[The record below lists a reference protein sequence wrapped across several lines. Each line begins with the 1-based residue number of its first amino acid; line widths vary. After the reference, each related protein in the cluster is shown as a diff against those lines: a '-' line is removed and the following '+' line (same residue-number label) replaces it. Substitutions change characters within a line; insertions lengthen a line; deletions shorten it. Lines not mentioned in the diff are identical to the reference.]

1 VKLISEGTAVNR
13 RDFVKQASIL
23 PLAGLTVHPGMSAQS
38 RIAHDESGSKRLKHG
53 PAWLAETPL
62 VIAGNHDSIPIFRR
76 RIGGGTVEQEEEFEK
91 SHSEDFARKIKEAG
105 ITLWITYYYKGFGV
119 EAERQY
125 MEITKTFVPV
135 LHKHGIKVGVYIGST
150 MAYETFLAERPD
162 AAEWLVPDY
171 LGKPVIY
178 FDQTFRRRVYFMH
191 PGYVEY
197 MKRVVH
203 SAVVDAK
210 VDLIHFDNTSL
221 QAEPEIF
228 LHPLAIKDFRQYLKT
243 KYTPQEL
250 EKRFGFSDVRY
261 MTPPEV
267 DFSLTTIDDPFFQE
281 WAGFRCHQL
290 ERYYAIMEQVIRS
303 ANSETAV
310 ESNPHSEISGRNTI
324 WEQGVYY
331 PKLLSH
337 MDAVWSEEGDPAG
350 VNDLGILVSRIR
362 SFKNASILGNTLFVV
377 TGGPSGS
384 TLQIA
389 ESMAFGRQCMGDIGI
404 GTMDQNIPAD
414 QRRYLSFFREQF
426 EYYKE
431 VESLADVAVLYSYA
445 SMGFNNDGP
454 AVSFML
460 FTQALIQ
467 AKVPFD
473 IIFDEHL
480 EDLSKYRA
488 LVLADQECLSEEQ
501 MGMIRRYVEQGG
513 GLVATEQTSMYTP
526 WRLQRADFGLKDLFG
541 VEAPK
546 AGFRGRQRG
555 QEITPVQNRIGQ
567 GRVSYVAAV
576 KAAIEKPAGARMTS
590 QYWKLPLN
598 WEEMIEQVRWAAGG
612 KFTLEVE
619 APGTLA
625 VAAEQQEQ
633 AGEDRRLVHLLNYAA
648 PQGRTV
654 SNVKVEVELPDGKG
668 VRRATLLTPDG
679 QGKVTVSSRVAD
691 GRARFTVPR
700 LETYTLAVLD
710 LRSL

>member
-1 VKLISEGTAVNR
+1 MTLLQNPVTE
-13 RDFVKQASIL
+13 
-23 PLAGLTVHPGMSAQS
+23 
-38 RIAHDESGSKRLKHG
+38 SKRLKRG

-62 VIAGNHDSIPIFRR
+62 VIAGNHDSIPIFMRR
-76 RIGGGTVEQEEEFEK
+76 RGGGTVWQEEDFGK
-91 SHSEDFARKIKEAG
+91 SHTEDFARKIKEAG

-119 EAERQY
+119 EAEKEY
-125 MEITKTFVPV
+125 MEITQNFVPI
-135 LHKHGIKVGVYIGST
+135 LHKYGIKVGVYIGST
-150 MAYETFLAERPD
+150 IAYETFLAERPD

-197 MKRVVH
+197 MKRVVR

-210 VDLIHFDNTSL
+210 VDMIHFDNTSL
-221 QAEPEIF
+221 QAEPYIF
-228 LHPLAIKDFRQYLKT
+228 QHPLAIKDFRQYLKT
-243 KYTPQEL
+243 KYSPQEL
-250 EKRFGFSDVRY
+250 RKRFGFSDVRF
-261 MTPPEV
+261 MTPPKV
-267 DFSLTTIDDPFFQE
+267 DFTLTTIDDPLFQE

-290 ERYYAIMEQVIRS
+290 DRYYAIMEEVIRT
-303 ANSETAV
+303 ANPETAV

-350 VNDLGILVSRIR
+350 VNDQGIMVTRIR

-404 GTMDQNIPAD
+404 GTMDQKIPAD
-414 QRRYLSFFREQF
+414 QRRYEDFFSNQF
-426 EYYKE
+426 DYYKD
-431 VESLADVAVLYSYA
+431 VENIADVAVLYSYA
-445 SMGFNNDGP
+445 SMGFNNDAP

-467 AKVPFD
+467 AKVPFN

-480 EDLSKYRA
+480 KDLAKYRA
-488 LVLADQECLSEEQ
+488 LVLADQECLSEKQ
-501 MGMIRRYVEQGG
+501 MELIRKYVEQGG
-513 GLVATEQTSMYTP
+513 GLVATEQTSLYTP
-526 WRLQRADFGLKDLFG
+526 WRLRRPDFGLKDLFK
-541 VEAPK
+541 APAPQ
-546 AGFRGRQRG
+546 AGSRGKEQVF
-555 QEITPVQNRIGQ
+555 EMPAVQNRIGQ

-576 KAAIEKPAGARMTS
+576 QAAIEKLAGARMTS

-598 WEEMIEQVRWAAGG
+598 WKEMVEQVRWAAGG

-619 APGTLA
+619 APETLA
-625 VAAEQQEQ
+625 VVAEQQEQ
-633 AGEDRRLVHLLNYAA
+633 AGQNRRLVHLLNYAA
-648 PQGRTV
+648 PQGKTV
-654 SNVKVEVELPDGKG
+654 SNVQVEVEIPQGKP
-668 VRRATLLTPDG
+668 VRRVTLLSPDAE
-679 QGKVTVSSRVAD
+679 GKKTVPSHAAGGRV
-691 GRARFTVPR
+691 RFTVPY
-700 LETYTLAVLD
+700 LDIYTLAALD
-710 LRSL
+710 LE